1 MPRSSSNR
9 VLASLST
16 NDFDLRAFVF
26 HAWRPAARRDCGPLR
41 QAIPGSNFRLR
52 HLSVLGGLAPRL
64 SNAAVTCD
72 KDASRKIGLTQDA
85 PRQVIV
91 CTKRDE

>member
-52 HLSVLGGLAPRL
+52 HLSVLGGLGAALFKRRRFDLQTRMLLARL
-64 SNAAVTCD
+64 A
-72 KDASRKIGLTQDA
+72 
-85 PRQVIV
+85 
-91 CTKRDE
+91 

>member
-26 HAWRPAARRDCGPLR
+26 HAWRPAARRDCCPLR
-41 QAIPGSNFRLR
+41 QAIPAAIF
-52 HLSVLGGLAPRL
+52 VFVIFQFLA
-64 SNAAVTCD
+64 
-72 KDASRKIGLTQDA
+72 ASRRAFQTPLCPATRMLLA
-85 PRQVIV
+85 RLA
-91 CTKRDE
+91 